1 VLDPLYH
8 SKAEVRA
15 HLRSVRRR
23 RPAADAA
30 LAEALADLVLES
42 AAQSVTAYVPVGA
55 EPGGALLVPALAA
68 TGVRLLLPVL
78 RDDLDLDWAEYDG
91 ALQPSRRFRLQEPT
105 GPRLGRDAIAT
116 VDLIIAPA
124 LAVDRAG
131 NRLGQGGGSYDRA
144 LARTAAPVIVPL
156 YPGELV
162 DELPAE
168 PHDRPV
174 SAALVAADAGY
185 ESPHLYWTKAASMT
199 HHWHS
204 KYQSAKER
212 STDGG

>member
-30 LAEALADLVLES
+30 LAQALADLVLES

-55 EPGGALLVPALAA
+55 EPGGELLVPALAA

-91 ALQPSRRFRLQEPT
+91 TLQPGRRFRLQEPA
-105 GPRLGRDAIAT
+105 GPRLG
-116 VDLIIAPA
+116 VDGITTAGLVIAPA

-131 NRLGQGGGSYDRA
+131 HRLGQGGGSYDRA
-144 LARTAAPVIVPL
+144 LTRTTAPVIVPL
-156 YPGELV
+156 YPGELI
-162 DELPAE
+162 DDLPAE

-174 SAALVAADAGY
+174 SAALIGY
-185 ESPHLYWTKAASMT
+185 ESPHLYWTKAAPMT

-204 KYQSAKER
+204 KYQSAK
-212 STDGG
+212 DGG

>member
-1 VLDPLYH
+1 VLNPLYH

-30 LAEALADLVLES
+30 LAKALADLVLES
-42 AAQSVTAYVPVGA
+42 SAQSVTAYVPVGA
-55 EPGGALLVPALAA
+55 EPGGEFLVPALAA
-68 TGVRLLLPVL
+68 TGARLLLPVL
-78 RDDLDLDWAEYDG
+78 REDFDLDWAEYDG
-91 ALQPSRRFRLQEPT
+91 TLQPGERFRLQEPT
-105 GPRLGRDAIAT
+105 GPRLGVDAIGT
-116 VDLIIAPA
+116 VALVIAPA

-131 NRLGQGGGSYDRA
+131 HRLGQGGGSYDRA
-144 LARTAAPVIVPL
+144 LARTAAPAIVPL

-162 DELPAE
+162 DDLPTE

-174 SAALVAADAGY
+174 SAALIGY
-185 ESPHLYWTKAASMT
+185 ESPHLYWTKAAPMT

-204 KYQSAKER
+204 KYQSAK
-212 STDGG
+212 DGG

>member
-1 VLDPLYH
+1 MLDPLYH

-23 RPAADAA
+23 RPAADSA
-30 LAEALADLVLES
+30 LARAIADLVLES

-55 EPGGALLVPALAA
+55 EPGGAQLLPALAA

-91 ALQPSRRFRLQEPT
+91 TLRPGSRFRLQEPT
-105 GPRLGRDAIAT
+105 GPRLGVDAIAG
-116 VDLIIAPA
+116 VGLVIAPG

-144 LARTAAPVIVPL
+144 LTRTTAPVIVPL
-156 YPGELV
+156 YPGELL
-162 DELPAE
+162 DNLPAE

-174 SAALVAADAGY
+174 AAALIGY
-185 ESPHLYWTKAASMT
+185 ESPHLYWTKAAPMT

-204 KYQSAKER
+204 KYQSAK
-212 STDGG
+212 DGG

>member
-1 VLDPLYH
+1 MLDPPYH
-8 SKAEVRA
+8 PKAGVRA
-15 HLRSVRRR
+15 HMRSVRRR
-23 RPAADAA
+23 RPAADSA
-30 LAEALADLVLES
+30 LAKALADLVRES
-42 AAQSVTAYVPVGA
+42 AARSVAAYVPVGA
-55 EPGGALLVPALAA
+55 EPGGPLLVPALAA

-78 RDDLDLDWAEYDG
+78 RDDFDLDWAEYDG
-91 ALQPSRRFRLQEPT
+91 SLRPSRRFRLQEPT
-105 GPRLGRDAIAT
+105 GPPLGVAAIGT
-116 VDLIIAPA
+116 VDLVIAPG

-162 DELPAE
+162 DELPVE

-174 SAALVAADAGY
+174 SAALVAAPLGY

-204 KYQSAKER
+204 KYQSANEQT
-212 STDGG
+212 TDGG